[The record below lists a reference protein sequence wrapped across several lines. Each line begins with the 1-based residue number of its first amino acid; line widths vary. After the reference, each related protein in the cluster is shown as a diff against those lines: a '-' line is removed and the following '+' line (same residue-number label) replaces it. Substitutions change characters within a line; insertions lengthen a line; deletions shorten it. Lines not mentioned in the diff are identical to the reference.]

1 MILDDTSAALF
12 TRMSA
17 GTALTALLPGTA
29 SIYDTQ
35 APDNAT
41 LPFVVF
47 SHTDGGPENLDANNL
62 EINLWYIRV
71 YGSTS
76 AKNTTEVFEQVDNLL
91 NRVNITI
98 TGYNTLWC
106 AREQN
111 IKGIEITPDGSK
123 IWNAGAIYRIR
134 TA

>member
-1 MILDDTSAALF
+1 MILNATGSALY
-12 TRMSA
+12 TRLQ

-41 LPFVVF
+41 LPYVVYN
-47 SHTDGGPENLDANNL
+47 HQAGGPENVDANNL
-62 EINLWYIRV
+62 EANLWYVRA
-71 YGSTS
+71 YSTTS
-76 AKNTTEVFEQVDNLL
+76 NKTAQQIFEQVDTLL
-91 NRVNITI
+91 NRVNISI

-106 AREQN
+106 AREEN
-111 IKGIEITPDGSK
+111 INLLENTPSGK
-123 IWNAGAIYRIR
+123 IWSCGAVYRIR